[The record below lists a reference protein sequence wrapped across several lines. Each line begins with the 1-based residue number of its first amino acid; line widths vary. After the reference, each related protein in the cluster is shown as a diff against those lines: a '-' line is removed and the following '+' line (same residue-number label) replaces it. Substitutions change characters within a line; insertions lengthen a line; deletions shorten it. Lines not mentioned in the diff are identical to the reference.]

1 MVGGFV
7 LKSTI
12 NIKYLC
18 IEMTIDQV
26 HKFIDFI
33 IKKSSAGG
41 YVTPSEMDLLLNR
54 AQIQYFNKLYG
65 NQNDYRYDRP
75 VPKISYAVTEKIS
88 DSLAPFL
95 SNKTVVSVD
104 AGGRFSTSSL
114 DRFFHMVAVSNT
126 LVDAP
131 GTIQYISVDNTGGG
145 YSSAPTVT
153 IPAPLVAG
161 TTATATA
168 VLTEGSVSSF
178 TINNVGS
185 NYTKVPVVTISAPTA
200 FAFDGATGVNTTTNE
215 ITFGSAHPFKTGDKV
230 LYSNGGGTSITAAG
244 LVDGDYIYVI
254 STGSLTIKLSG
265 SYDSA
270 IAGASIDITVA
281 GTGTQSFTGETATAT
296 AIFTNQ
302 EEFEVTRVEQ
312 DRLATNLASYYD
324 SPDDS
329 SAIYT
334 QFRNY
339 IQFYPINTYTANIT
353 YLKKPDDMVWGYT
366 LTGQVPVYSEALSTH
381 PEWSDTDMNEIIYLA
396 LSYIGVN
403 LKDPDVSQF
412 ANMKTQTGL

>member
-1 MVGGFV
+1 
-7 LKSTI
+7 
-12 NIKYLC
+12 
-18 IEMTIDQV
+18 MTIDQV

-95 SNKTVVSVD
+95 SDKTVVSID

-114 DRFFHMVAVSNT
+114 ERFFHMAAVTNT
-126 LVDAP
+126 VISSP
-131 GTIQYISVDNTGGG
+131 GKIGYIAVDNPGSG

-153 IPAPLVAG
+153 IPAPIVTG

-168 VLTEGSVSSF
+168 VLTNGSVSSF
-178 TINNVGS
+178 TVTNQGA
-185 NYTKVPVVTISAPTA
+185 NYTKLPLVSIAAPTA
-200 FAFDGATGVNTTTNE
+200 VTFSGSGSVSTGSDTIS
-215 ITFGSAHPFKTGDKV
+215 ITAHPFKTGDKV
-230 LYSNGGGTSITAAG
+230 TYSDGGGTPITADG
-244 LVDGDYIYVI
+244 LVSGGTIYLIKVD
-254 STGSLTIKLSG
+254 STTVQLSA

-270 IAGASIDITVA
+270 MAGAAIDITAA

-296 AIFTNQ
+296 AIGVSQ
-302 EEFEVTRVEQ
+302 EEYEITRVEQ
-312 DRLATNLASYYD
+312 DRLANNLSSYYD
-324 SPDDS
+324 APSEDFPV
-329 SAIYT
+329 YT
-334 QFRNY
+334 QFRDY
-339 IQFYPINTYTANIT
+339 IQFYPANLYSANIV
-353 YLKKPDDMVWGYT
+353 YLKKPADMVWGYT
-366 LTGQVPVYSEALSTH
+366 MNGSRPVYSEALSTQ
-381 PEWSDTDMNEIIYLA
+381 PEWNDTDMNEIIYLA